1 MTIMTRVTS
10 LIIAVI
16 AAIAM
21 LSGCKTSEANYR
33 AAYQAAKEKS
43 DENSGID
50 DTIYDRIRKEAI
62 SSRLI
67 VGTDS
72 IPLSTVN
79 VRLTE
84 GCGTPEQFKP
94 YSIVVNQFK
103 QVFNAKSLM
112 NRLRDNGHNAIV
124 VETAEPLYYVIA
136 GSYETAEEAAA
147 AYHKIKSDK
156 NIVLKEPFPWI
167 LRPVRL
173 PGK

>member
-1 MTIMTRVTS
+1 MTRVTS

-16 AAIAM
+16 ATIAM

-94 YSIVVNQFK
+94 ENF
-103 QVFNAKSLM
+103 
-112 NRLRDNGHNAIV
+112 
-124 VETAEPLYYVIA
+124 T
-136 GSYETAEEAAA
+136 
-147 AYHKIKSDK
+147 
-156 NIVLKEPFPWI
+156 
-167 LRPVRL
+167 
-173 PGK
+173 

>member
-1 MTIMTRVTS
+1 M
-10 LIIAVI
+10 
-16 AAIAM
+16 
-21 LSGCKTSEANYR
+21 
-33 AAYQAAKEKS
+33 Q
-43 DENSGID
+43 D
-50 DTIYDRIRKEAI
+50 
-62 SSRLI
+62 
-67 VGTDS
+67 
-72 IPLSTVN
+72 
-79 VRLTE
+79 
-84 GCGTPEQFKP
+84 QP
-94 YSIVVNQFK
+94 YAIVVNQFK

-112 NRLRDNGHNAIV
+112 NRLRDNGNNAIV